1 MKKYLKLLIPL
12 SLIALIYLV
21 FHIVGIGCP
30 IKFVTG
36 VSCPGCG
43 MSRACLWLLAG
54 NIADAFYF
62 HPLFWAVPLFPVL
75 YILRETGKMSKK
87 VYEICIIII
96 CILFLLVW
104 IVRMFSGS
112 DVVVFAPD
120 QSAFARAIRITKE
133 LMD

>member
-1 MKKYLKLLIPL
+1 
-12 SLIALIYLV
+12 
-21 FHIVGIGCP
+21 
-30 IKFVTG
+30 
-36 VSCPGCG
+36 

-54 NIADAFYF
+54 DIGNAFYF

-75 YILRETGKMSKK
+75 YILRETGKMPKK

-104 IVRMFSGS
+104 IIRMFSGS

-133 LMD
+133 LMG

>member
-30 IKFVTG
+30 IKFITG

-54 NIADAFYF
+54 DIGNAFYF

-75 YILRETGKMSKK
+75 YILRETGKMPKK

-104 IVRMFSGS
+104 IVRIFSGS

-133 LMD
+133 LMG

>member
-30 IKFVTG
+30 IKFITG

-54 NIADAFYF
+54 DIGNAFYF

-75 YILRETGKMSKK
+75 YILRETGKIPKK

-133 LMD
+133 LMG